1 MSKPTNHKH
10 TAHGSFLPTEYVKNK
25 SQVRANFVA
34 LLLFT
39 LVMAGVIGAFV
50 VNHQRWRDVR
60 VESETITALFT
71 EEASK
76 IEQLKGLEAQR
87 ADLLD
92 RAEVV
97 TALID
102 RVPRSVLMAEIVRDM
117 PAGITL
123 TLVGLEGERVRPP
136 TAAPDPKD
144 KSKGKT
150 RSLTTKADDTKKPE
164 AAPKVLP
171 PRFRHTVTVEGLAEK
186 NEEIANYVLSLRSS
200 ELFTEVELPLVTSSI
215 VDQVGYRRFK
225 ITMRLPEKADAR
237 QVAGV
242 EQFTL
247 DRAAFGLAED
257 AIPPGGPTAPP
268 DAGSPRAGVST
279 D

>member
-1 MSKPTNHKH
+1 MAKLTNNRHV
-10 TAHGSFLPTEYVKNK
+10 AQGSFLPAEYVKNK

-39 LVMAGVIGAFV
+39 MVMAGVIGAFV

-60 VESETITALFT
+60 VESEAISAQFA

-87 ADLLD
+87 AELLD

-117 PAGITL
+117 PGGITL
-123 TLVGLEGERVRPP
+123 TTVSLEGERVRPP
-136 TAAPDPKD
+136 TPAVDPKD
-144 KSKGKT
+144 KAKGKT
-150 RSLTTKADDTKKPE
+150 RSLTTKSNDDARKPE

-171 PRFRHTVTVEGLAEK
+171 PRFRHTVSIEGLAEE
-186 NEEIANYVLSLRSS
+186 NREIADYVAAIKSS
-200 ELFTEVELPLVTSSI
+200 RLFTEVELPLISSTI

-225 ITMRLPEKADAR
+225 ITMRLREQADAR
-237 QVAGV
+237 EVAGV

-257 AIPPGGPTAPP
+257 PADGGP
-268 DAGSPRAGVST
+268 DAPRANVPT

>member
-1 MSKPTNHKH
+1 MAKPNSNRYSAK
-10 TAHGSFLPTEYVKNK
+10 GSFLPAEYVKNK

-60 VESETITALFT
+60 VESEAISVQFA

-76 IEQLKGLEAQR
+76 IKQLEGLEAQR
-87 ADLLD
+87 AELLD

-102 RVPRSVLMAEIVRDM
+102 RVPRSVLMAELVRDM
-117 PAGITL
+117 PKNITL
-123 TLVGLEGERVRPP
+123 TLVSLDGERVKPP
-136 TAAPDPKD
+136 APASDTKAR
-144 KSKGKT
+144 SKGKT
-150 RSLTTKADDTKKPE
+150 RSLTTKATEESNKPE

-171 PRFRHTVTVEGLAEK
+171 PRFRHTVAVEGLATD
-186 NEEIANYVLSLRSS
+186 NEAVADYVLAIKSS
-200 ELFTEVELPLVTSSI
+200 KLFTEVELPLISATI
-215 VDQVGYRRFK
+215 VDQVGYRRFR
-225 ITMRLPEKADAR
+225 ITMRLSEQADAR
-237 QVAGV
+237 LVAGV

-247 DRAAFGLAED
+247 DRTAFGVAD
-257 AIPPGGPTAPP
+257 NPAAPGETTRAVVPT
-268 DAGSPRAGVST
+268 D
-279 D
+279 